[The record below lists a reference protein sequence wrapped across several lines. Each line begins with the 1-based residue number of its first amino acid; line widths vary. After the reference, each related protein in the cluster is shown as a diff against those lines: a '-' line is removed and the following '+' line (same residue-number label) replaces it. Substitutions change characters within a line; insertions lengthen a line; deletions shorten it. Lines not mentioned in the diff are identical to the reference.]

1 MARITVEDCLKKI
14 DSQYELVMLARERT
28 SQLNVGNPP
37 FVAQDNDKNTVVA
50 LREIAEGKISIKTLE
65 DLGIEK
71 LRKNQVNKTEELDD
85 LAVAH
90 EDDFDKIYKGEV
102 SKSGTAVLPSKRSK
116 RMPML
121 EKQKID
127 LKTLDVKEENLEEI
141 SETETS
147 AVENKPE

>member
-1 MARITVEDCLKKI
+1 
-14 DSQYELVMLARERT
+14 
-28 SQLNVGNPP
+28 
-37 FVAQDNDKNTVVA
+37 
-50 LREIAEGKISIKTLE
+50 
-65 DLGIEK
+65 
-71 LRKNQVNKTEELDD
+71 
-85 LAVAH
+85 
-90 EDDFDKIYKGEV
+90 
-102 SKSGTAVLPSKRSK
+102 LPSKRSK